1 MLQCLLKELPCLE
14 GRIEVNGSI
23 GYASQEPWIF
33 SASMRENILFGLPYQ
48 SVWYDTV
55 MEACALDK
63 VSKYLYYTV

>member
-1 MLQCLLKELPCLE
+1 M
-14 GRIEVNGSI
+14 NGSI

-55 MEACALDK
+55 IEACSLDK
-63 VSKYLYYTV
+63 VCVCSVYTVDYMTVCILVLF